1 MFRTWPPVSEAIKSK
16 LVRCDQYYLWKY
28 AACKAGMTH
37 SEMVSVATTF
47 FGWDEIQAQ
56 KDQTIYKLI
65 KKCD

>member
-1 MFRTWPPVSEAIKSK
+1 
-16 LVRCDQYYLWKY
+16 
-28 AACKAGMTH
+28 MTH